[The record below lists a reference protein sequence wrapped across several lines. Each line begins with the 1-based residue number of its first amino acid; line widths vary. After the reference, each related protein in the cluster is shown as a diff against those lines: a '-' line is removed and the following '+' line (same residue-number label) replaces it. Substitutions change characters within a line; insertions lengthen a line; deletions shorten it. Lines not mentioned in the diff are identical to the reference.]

1 MRLVIET
8 AGPACSVALFEGDRI
23 VAAVHEQV
31 GRGHA
36 ETLLPMIASLPGGGR
51 ADSILVDCGPG
62 SFTGVR
68 VGIAAARGLGIGW
81 GVPVSGYSS
90 LALVAAIWFDGHDDA
105 TATITIPGG
114 HGELFTQRFAR
125 SPFTQMS
132 PLRSLVPESV
142 TADDR
147 VDFTVAPLDARRT
160 ILMAPAST
168 ALPPRPI
175 YGRGADAKPVQRNAA
190 GGVEGMTA

>member
-8 AGPACSVALFEGDRI
+8 AGPACSVALLEGDRI

-51 ADSILVDCGPG
+51 ADAILVDCGPG

-81 GVPVSGYSS
+81 GVPVGGYSS
-90 LALVAAIWFDGHDDA
+90 LALIAAIWFDDHDDP

-114 HGELFTQRFAR
+114 HGEVFTQSFAGN
-125 SPFTQMS
+125 PFAETS
-132 PLRSLVPESV
+132 PLSSLTPENV
-142 TADDR
+142 NATDR
-147 VDFTVAPLDARRT
+147 IDFAVAPLDARKT
-160 ILMAPAST
+160 ILMAPAFT
-168 ALPPRPI
+168 ALTPRPI
-175 YGRGADAKPVQRNAA
+175 YGRGADAKPVQSDIAV
-190 GGVEGMTA
+190 GVERVTV

>member
-8 AGPACSVALFEGDRI
+8 AGPACSVALFEGNSI

-51 ADSILVDCGPG
+51 ADAILVDCGPG

-81 GVPVSGYSS
+81 AVPVSGYSS
-90 LALVAAIWFDGHDDA
+90 LALAAAHWFDAHDVV

-114 HGELFTQRFAR
+114 HGELFTQSFAR
-125 SPFTQMS
+125 SPFAQTS
-132 PLRSLVPESV
+132 PLRSLAPEDV
-142 TADDR
+142 TAGDR
-147 VDFTVAPLDARRT
+147 VDFAVAPLDARET
-160 ILMAPAST
+160 ILMST
-168 ALPPRPI
+168 EFTTLAARPI
-175 YGRGADAKPVQRNAA
+175 YGRGADAKPLPGRAA
-190 GGVEGMTA
+190 GAVEGPVA